1 MGRVRL
7 PVEEQKKHLT
17 VAEQQQRRAE
27 QEKAMAGRERLRLTK
42 KVRALLMN
50 EEAVGKYKE
59 VLEMI
64 HDLDFIGD
72 LDRDNLIGYCNAW
85 TCVQTMTR
93 VMGRDPQMMMD
104 KEMMQVY
111 RGHCEEM
118 RKFGRLC
125 GMTLDSRLKA
135 ASLAVKKDQ
144 DEVGDKFGIF

>member
-1 MGRVRL
+1 MGRARL
-7 PVEEQKKHLT
+7 PLEEQKKHLT
-17 VAEQQQRRAE
+17 VAEQEQRRAE
-27 QEKAMAGRERLRLTK
+27 QDKAKTGRGRLRLTK

-59 VLEMI
+59 VLQMTE
-64 HDLDFIGD
+64 DLDFIGD

-85 TCVQTMTR
+85 ACVQEVTR
-93 VMGRDPQMMMD
+93 RMAVHPDLLLD
-104 KEMMQVY
+104 KDIVTIY

-144 DEVGDKFGIF
+144 DEIGDKFGIF

>member
-1 MGRVRL
+1 MGRARL
-7 PVEEQKKHLT
+7 PIEEQKKHLT

-27 QEKAMAGRERLRLTK
+27 QEKAMVGRERLRLTK

-64 HDLDFIGD
+64 RDLDFIGD

-85 TCVQTMTR
+85 TCVQMMTR
-93 VMGRDPQMMMD
+93 VMGRDPQMMLD
-104 KEMMQVY
+104 KDMMQVY

-144 DEVGDKFGIF
+144 DEAGDKFGIF